1 MTTKHTTQLDLF
13 NKVEQVNQDQI
24 TKTVPASIPGEKQGA
39 TFDGAA
45 YVEEFD
51 YSRLKGQ
58 MLKIWELMKGGA
70 WYTLQEISQHTNAPE
85 ASASAQ
91 LRNFRKDKFGGHT
104 VERRRRG
111 DRTSGLFEYKLIQK
125 DEQKNGQV

>member
-1 MTTKHTTQLDLF
+1 MNTKHTTDQLDLF
-13 NKVEQVNQDQI
+13 NKASEVNQQPI
-24 TKTVPASIPGEKQGA
+24 NKTVPASIPGAQEGA

-51 YSRLKGQ
+51 YNRLTGQ
-58 MLKIWELMKGGA
+58 MLKIWEHMKGGA
-70 WYTLQEISQHTNAPE
+70 WHTLQEISEHTNAPE

-111 DRTSGLFEYKLIQK
+111 DRKSGLFEYRLIVK
-125 DEQKNGQV
+125 K

>member
-1 MTTKHTTQLDLF
+1 MF
-13 NKVEQVNQDQI
+13 NQARQVNKDQVQ
-24 TKTVPASIPGEKQGA
+24 KPVPASIPGEKEGA

-58 MLKIWELMKGGA
+58 MLKIWDLMKTGT
-70 WYTLQEISQHTNAPE
+70 WYTLQEISTHTNAPE

-111 DRTSGLFEYKLIQK
+111 DRASGLFEYRLIVK
-125 DEQKNGQV
+125 K